1 MNGLSIRNNVVLND
15 SSNPASKPGWH
26 PKIEVDTNS
35 KDVTI
40 AGNTTHEITETAPSW
55 VVSGNEIVRVGTVA
69 VIPVWDGGQS
79 PGHAPAAPA
88 TPTPLPPASGS
99 DDRVL
104 VGADGN
110 DTLTG
115 EAGNDRLSGGPGRD
129 LLHGGD
135 GNDRLKAGP
144 AATS

>member
-1 MNGLSIRNNVVLND
+1 M
-15 SSNPASKPGWH
+15 
-26 PKIEVDTNS
+26 
-35 KDVTI
+35 
-40 AGNTTHEITETAPSW
+40 
-55 VVSGNEIVRVGTVA
+55 SGNEIVRVGTVA

-110 DTLTG
+110 DALTG

-129 LLHGGD
+129 LLRGGD
-135 GNDRLKAGP
+135 GNDRLEGGVGGDVLIGGNGADTFVF
-144 AATS
+144 TSVGTRRRAVPT